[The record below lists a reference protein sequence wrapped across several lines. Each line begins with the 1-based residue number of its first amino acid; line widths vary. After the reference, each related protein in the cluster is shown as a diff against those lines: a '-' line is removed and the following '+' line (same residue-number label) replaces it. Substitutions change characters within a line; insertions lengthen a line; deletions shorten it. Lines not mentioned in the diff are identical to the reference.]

1 MQVNRNH
8 RNRIGLLTGLLS
20 LVLFLPFNLAQ
31 AQPGRTKPPFLTQ
44 ESRQWADSVL
54 ASLDQRGR
62 IAQLFMVD
70 AFSNKDS
77 FHIREIDSLVLKHGI
92 GGLIFFQGGPIRQ
105 AALTNRYQRESRVPL
120 LIGIDGEWGLNM
132 RLDSTLRFPRQM
144 TLSSGSDAQQVSDMG
159 REIARQCRR
168 VGVHVNFAPD
178 VDVNN
183 NPANPIINSRS
194 FGESPEQV
202 AKLGAAYMSGLQSGR
217 VLACA
222 KHFPG
227 HGDTDADSHHA
238 LPVVKSNRRRLDTLE
253 LRPFVELFNRGVGSV
268 MVAHLSVP
276 ALDTVPNLASTLS
289 PEVVQKLLKDSL
301 AFEGLVFTDA
311 LNMKGVAAY
320 FRPGELEL
328 KALLAGN
335 DVLLYSENIPEAI
348 RVIDSALVSGLIS
361 PERIDSSVRK
371 ILQVKYWVGLNRD
384 SGLVQMDGLMHDLQS
399 AAADFMVYKM
409 YDKAPVLL
417 RNKHAIV
424 PMSASSRFC
433 MASVVIN
440 DVSENQFQRQLSA
453 FSPVDFFSL
462 KKDASPAVLDSLDRL
477 LREYDRVVI
486 SLHNTT
492 TNASKNFG
500 LTDQVVEF
508 VRRSSNHKG
517 RVFVLFGN
525 PYILGRLDE
534 LDGFDV
540 IVQAFED
547 VPHLQR
553 QVAQKLFGADVFSG
567 KMPVTVNDD
576 VRAGQGLQ
584 TRTRRVLRYGPAESV
599 GLNSVVLS
607 RIDSLVNTAIR
618 DSVMPGCQ
626 VLIAKNGT
634 VVYEKAF
641 GYHTYDSL
649 RQVRIQ
655 DVYDIA
661 SVTKIASTALACMW
675 LVDRHKLDL
684 DAKASKYLHALRHT
698 DKKNI
703 TIRQLMLHEAGLKA
717 WIPFWK
723 ETFRDG
729 KPDPVYY
736 RNTPQQGYTHKIAD
750 SLFLRDDYATQLWS
764 DILVSP
770 IEAPGKLVYSDIG
783 MIILQKVIEKLS
795 GKELGQVVQDAFYKP
810 MGLWNIDYLP
820 SQSVRSEN
828 SVPTEVDTVFRRDTI
843 QGIVHDPCAVLM
855 GGTPGH
861 AGLFSDARSIAVLMQ
876 MLLQKGNYGGKQ
888 LVAENTV
895 SQFTAKASANPGNRR
910 GLLFDK
916 PDASKGIS
924 GPAAPSASEQAFGHS
939 GFTGTF
945 AWADPSSGV
954 ICVFLSNRTY
964 PYPNDNR
971 LAKSNLR
978 TRIMQVAYDSDV
990 NQ

>member
-8 RNRIGLLTGLLS
+8 RNRIGRLTGFLS
-20 LVLFLPFNLAQ
+20 LILLFLFNLAQ
-31 AQPGRTKPPFLTQ
+31 AQSGHTRPPFLTD

-54 ASLDQRGR
+54 AALDQRGR

-77 FHIREIDSLVLKHGI
+77 LHIREIDSLVLNHGI
-92 GGLIFFQGGPIRQ
+92 GGLIFFQGGPVRQ
-105 AALTNRYQRESRVPL
+105 ALLTNRYQRESRVPL

-144 TLSSGSDAQQVSDMG
+144 TLSSGSDSQQVADMG

-194 FGESPEQV
+194 FGESPARV
-202 AKLGAAYMSGLQSGR
+202 AKLGSAYMSGLQSGQ

-238 LPVVKSNRRRLDTLE
+238 LPVVNADRPRLDTLE
-253 LRPFVELFNRGVGSV
+253 LRPFAELFKNGVGSV

-276 ALDTVPNLASTLS
+276 ALDTAANLASTLS
-289 PEVVQKLLKDSL
+289 PIVVRNLLQDSM
-301 AFEGLVFTDA
+301 AFEGLIFTDA

-320 FRPGELEL
+320 FKPGELEL

-348 RVIDSALVSGLIS
+348 RIIDSALASGLIS
-361 PERIDSSVRK
+361 KERIDSSVRK

-384 SGLVQMDGLMHDLQS
+384 SGLVQMEELMRDLQS
-399 AAADFMVYKM
+399 ASADYLVYNM
-409 YDKAPVLL
+409 YEKAPVLL
-417 RNKHAIV
+417 RNKHAVV

-440 DVSENQFQRQLSA
+440 DVAENQFQRQLSA
-453 FSPVDFFSL
+453 FSPVDCFSL
-462 KKDASPAVLDSLDRL
+462 KRDASPALLDSLEHVL
-477 LREYDRVVI
+477 KQYDRVVV

-492 TNASKNFG
+492 TNASRNFG
-500 LTDQVVEF
+500 LTDQVIEF
-508 VRRSSNHKG
+508 VRRASAHKG

-525 PYILGRLDE
+525 PYILGRLDK

-540 IVQAFED
+540 VVQAYED
-547 VPHLQR
+547 VPFLQR

-576 VRAGQGLQ
+576 IRSGQGLL
-584 TRTRRVLRYGPAESV
+584 TRTRRVLRFGPAESV
-599 GLNSVVLS
+599 GWNSTALG

-626 VLIAKNGT
+626 VLLAKNGT

-684 DAKASKYLHALRHT
+684 EAKASKYLHALRHT

-729 KPDPVYY
+729 KPDSAYY
-736 RNTPQQGYTHKIAD
+736 RTTPQQGYTHKITD
-750 SLFLRDDYATQLWS
+750 SLFLRDDYATQIWS

-770 IEAPGKLVYSDIG
+770 IETPGKLVYSDIG
-783 MIILQKVIEKLS
+783 LIILQKVIEKVS

-820 SQSVRSEN
+820 SQTVRSEN

-843 QGIVHDPCAVLM
+843 QGIVHDPCAVML

-876 MLLQKGNYGGKQ
+876 MLLQKGSYGGKRFI
-888 LVAENTV
+888 AENTI
-895 SQFTAKASANPGNRR
+895 SQFTSKASTYPGNRR

-916 PDASKGIS
+916 PDASKGIA
-924 GPAAPSASEQAFGHS
+924 GPAAPSASDQAFGHS
-939 GFTGTF
+939 GFTGTY
-945 AWADPSSGV
+945 AWADPGSGI
-954 ICVFLSNRTY
+954 ICIFLSNRTF
-964 PYPNDNR
+964 PFSNDNR

-978 TRIMQVAYDSDV
+978 TRIMQVAYDADL
-990 NQ
+990 NH

>member
-8 RNRIGLLTGLLS
+8 RNRIGLLTGFILLI
-20 LVLFLPFNLAQ
+20 LLFVLDLAF
-31 AQPGRTKPPFLTQ
+31 AQPGRTKPPYLTKD
-44 ESRQWADSVL
+44 SRQWADSVL
-54 ASLDQRGR
+54 ASLDQKGR

-77 FHIREIDSLVLKHGI
+77 MHIREIDSLVLNHGI
-92 GGLIFFQGGPIRQ
+92 GGLIFFQGGPVRQ
-105 AALTNRYQRESRVPL
+105 ATLTNRYQRESRIPL

-144 TLSSGSDAQQVSDMG
+144 TLSSGSDAQQVLSMG

-183 NPANPIINSRS
+183 NPSNPIINSRS
-194 FGESPEQV
+194 FGESPERV
-202 AKLGAAYMSGLQSGR
+202 ANLGAAYMSGLQSGQ

-238 LPVVKSNRRRLDTLE
+238 LPVVKADRRRLDTLE
-253 LRPFVELFNRGVGSV
+253 LRPFVDLINRGVGSV

-276 ALDTVPNLASTLS
+276 ALDTASNLASTLS
-289 PEVVQKLLKDSL
+289 PAVVQKLLKDSL

-320 FRPGELEL
+320 FKPGELEL

-348 RVIDSALVSGLIS
+348 RVIDSAITIGLIS
-361 PERIDSSVRK
+361 AGRIDSSVRK
-371 ILQVKYWVGLNRD
+371 ILQVKHWVGLNRD
-384 SGLVQMDGLMHDLQS
+384 SGLVSVDGLMRDLHS
-399 AAADFMVYKM
+399 ASADLMVYGM
-409 YDKAPVLL
+409 YNQAPVLL
-417 RNKHAIV
+417 RNKHAVV
-424 PMSASSRFC
+424 PMAASSRFC

-440 DVSENQFQRQLSA
+440 DLEENQFQRQLSA
-453 FSPVDFFSL
+453 YSPVDFFSL
-462 KKDASPAVLDSLDRL
+462 KKDAPSAVLDSLDRL
-477 LREYDRVVI
+477 LNDYDRVVV

-508 VRRSSNHKG
+508 IRLSAAHKG
-517 RVFVLFGN
+517 RILVLFGN
-525 PYILGRLDE
+525 PYILGRLDK
-534 LDGFDV
+534 LDGFDAV
-540 IVQAFED
+540 VQAYED
-547 VPHLQR
+547 VPNLQR
-553 QVAQKLFGADVFSG
+553 QVAQKLFGVDVFAG
-567 KMPVTVNDD
+567 LLPVTVNDD
-576 VRAGQGLQ
+576 FRSGQGLL
-584 TRTRRVLRYGPAESV
+584 TKTRRVLRYAPAESV
-599 GLNSVVLS
+599 GLNSIVLG
-607 RIDSLVNTAIR
+607 RIDSLVNSAIR

-626 VLIAKNGT
+626 VLIAKSGT

-649 RQVRIQ
+649 RQVRTQ

-723 ETFRDG
+723 ETLRDD
-729 KPDPVYY
+729 KPDSTFY
-736 RNTPQQGYTHKIAD
+736 RSKPQTGFRQKIAD
-750 SLFLRDDYATQLWS
+750 SLFLRDDYATQIWS

-770 IEAPGKLVYSDIG
+770 IEPPGKMVYSDIG
-783 MIILQKVIEKLS
+783 LIILQSVIEKVS
-795 GKELGQVVQDAFYKP
+795 GKELGQLVQDAFYKP

-820 SQSVRSEN
+820 SQSVRMEN
-828 SVPTEVDTVFRRDTI
+828 SIPTEIDTVFRRDTV
-843 QGIVHDPCAVLM
+843 QGIVHDPCAAML

-861 AGLFSDARSIAVLMQ
+861 AGLFSDARSLAVLMQ
-876 MLLQKGNYGGKQ
+876 MLLQKGSYGGRRFID
-888 LVAENTV
+888 ENTV
-895 SQFTAKASANPGNRR
+895 IQFTGKASLNPGNRR

-916 PDASKGIS
+916 QDASKGIS
-924 GPAAPSASEQAFGHS
+924 GPAAPSASDQAFGHS
-939 GFTGTF
+939 GFTGTY
-945 AWADPSSGV
+945 AWADPATGV
-954 ICVFLSNRTY
+954 ICIFLSNRTY
-964 PYPNDNR
+964 PYPNDNK
-971 LAKSNLR
+971 LARSNLR
-978 TRIMQVAYDSDV
+978 TRIMQVAYDANM